1 MDAPEKR
8 TGFIM
13 RIVIVFFCACLCVAS
28 PVWPH
33 GEGQGEKG
41 SLEEVMAAG
50 DVYELCLVLEAGQQ
64 LDYAFTATQA
74 LAFNLHYHAEREV
87 LYPVPEYRTLNRK
100 AVFVAESEQEYCL
113 MWTNEGE
120 KKVTLSLEYGKDHR

>member
-1 MDAPEKR
+1 MANSR
-8 TGFIM
+8 NA
-13 RIVIVFFCACLCVAS
+13 CARALAGLVYCLCVAS

-64 LDYAFTATQA
+64 LD
-74 LAFNLHYHAEREV
+74 
-87 LYPVPEYRTLNRK
+87 
-100 AVFVAESEQEYCL
+100 
-113 MWTNEGE
+113 
-120 KKVTLSLEYGKDHR
+120 LSLEYGKDHR